1 MKRIIAV
8 IGICTL
14 FALGCEPKKG
24 TVEDKG
30 AVKQDTVDPREGK
43 GEGDVGEGVYGR

>member
-1 MKRIIAV
+1 MKRILV
-8 IGICTL
+8 IISMLTL
-14 FALGCEPKKG
+14 FSISCEPPKG
-24 TVEDKG
+24 TVEDKE